1 MKFGYMIDNS
11 AYEPHY
17 LEETSIQRA
26 VSLLEQKL
34 LVMRMSQRDSVAP
47 VEFWEDKGVER
58 KDMTFEDVR
67 GVYKLYPGRDGH
79 LKCDDLAQRLWN
91 ELPAQQRAPH
101 MEKWLGDHHTRGL
114 VYLRYGEV
122 GWCYGVDG
130 LARFGAIVLN
140 HLNEATRMMTL
151 SEKVSLYNSL
161 GLSHDDAVQMDLFMD
176 HNPYF
181 TVRTANEPI
190 PPELS
195 GRSAPGTERWFASIE
210 DALDH
215 IYDTFAG
222 GAQGHPSHYNLYLN
236 GEKCIFQF
244 EQGELKAVRGLDLS
258 AELNDPDTCF
268 ITQMALATVQECV
281 SHITM
286 HPGRLFTDHFFYPV
300 TTPES
305 PSLIDAAHP
314 EAGLNLALVAKNC
327 AKNGIYDAAS
337 ALKAFNDL
345 GDVPGKRLDIC
356 VFGRNMKPEQ
366 QINVLR
372 QEGTELICGDM
383 PDRFVLGRN
392 NHDICDILSR
402 AFDKTLPLE
411 HWTIRFITKG
421 DHYGAG
427 DCLTY
432 QENKPMVAFYDADYK
447 NKGNFGPY
455 GQFTGGS
462 YYLETLQG
470 KDGYSPSYDEY
481 PRQLSLMADIPKW
494 TVSAKDMNVIM
505 DWLNAREPQL
515 LKDRKPSL
523 SEQMQS
529 AKKRTEQ
536 QKDAPTPGQEKDR

>member
-34 LVMRMSQRDSVAP
+34 PVMRMSQRDSVAP

-67 GVYKLYPGRDGH
+67 DVYKLYPGRDGH

-122 GWCYGVDG
+122 GWRYGVDG

-140 HLNEATRMMTL
+140 HLNEATRTMTP

-215 IYDTFAG
+215 IYDTFVG

-268 ITQMALATVQECV
+268 IAQMALATVQECV
-281 SHITM
+281 SRITM
-286 HPGRLFTDHFFYPV
+286 HADRLFFYPV

-314 EAGLNLALVAKNC
+314 EAGLNLSLVAKNC
-327 AKNGIYDAAS
+327 AKNGIWDAQS

-345 GDVPGKRLDIC
+345 GNVPGKRLDIC
-356 VFGRNMKPEQ
+356 VFGRDMRPEQ
-366 QINVLR
+366 QINVVR
-372 QEGTELICGDM
+372 QEGSEIICGNM
-383 PDRFVLGRN
+383 PDHYALGCE
-392 NHDICDILSR
+392 NHDICDILSQT
-402 AFDKTLPLE
+402 FDKTLPLE
-411 HWTIRFITKG
+411 HWTVRLIMPG
-421 DHYGAG
+421 DRYGEK
-427 DCLTY
+427 DNLTNTG
-432 QENKPMVAFYDADYK
+432 NKPLVEFYDADYK
-447 NKGNFGPY
+447 NKGGFGPY
-455 GQFTGGS
+455 GQFTGGR

-494 TVSAKDMNVIM
+494 TVSAKDMNVVM
-505 DWLNAREPQL
+505 DWLDAREAQL

>member
-34 LVMRMSQRDSVAP
+34 PVMRMNQRDSVAP

-58 KDMTFEDVR
+58 KDMTFEAVR
-67 GVYKLYPGRDGH
+67 DVYKLYPGRDGH

-122 GWCYGVDG
+122 GWRYGVDG

-140 HLNEATRMMTL
+140 HLNEATRTMTP

-190 PPELS
+190 PAELS

-222 GAQGHPSHYNLYLN
+222 SAQGHPSHYNLYLN

-268 ITQMALATVQECV
+268 IAQMALATVQECV
-281 SHITM
+281 SRITM
-286 HPGRLFTDHFFYPV
+286 HADRLFFYPV

-314 EAGLNLALVAKNC
+314 EAGLNLSLVAKNC
-327 AKNGIYDAAS
+327 AKNGIWDAQS

-345 GDVPGKRLDIC
+345 GDVPGKCLDIC
-356 VFGRNMKPEQ
+356 VFGRDMRPEQ
-366 QINVLR
+366 QINVVR
-372 QEGTELICGDM
+372 QEGSEIICGNM
-383 PDRFVLGRN
+383 PDHYALGRE
-392 NHDICDILSR
+392 NHDICDILSQT
-402 AFDKTLPLE
+402 FDKTLPLE
-411 HWTIRFITKG
+411 HWTVRLIMPG
-421 DHYGAG
+421 DRYGEK
-427 DCLTY
+427 DNLTNTG
-432 QENKPMVAFYDADYK
+432 NKPLVEFYDADYK
-447 NKGNFGPY
+447 NKGSFGPY
-455 GQFTGGS
+455 GQFTGGR

-494 TVSAKDMNVIM
+494 TVSAKDMNVVM
-505 DWLNAREPQL
+505 DWLDAREAQL

>member
-34 LVMRMSQRDSVAP
+34 PVMRMSQRDSVAP

-79 LKCDDLAQRLWN
+79 LKCDELAQRLWN

-122 GWCYGVDG
+122 GWRYGVDG

-140 HLNEATRMMTL
+140 HLNEATRTMTP
-151 SEKVSLYNSL
+151 SEEVSLYNSL
-161 GLSHDDAVQMDLFMD
+161 GISHDDAVQMDLFTD

-190 PPELS
+190 PPELN
-195 GRSAPGTERWFASIE
+195 GKTAPGTERWFASIE

-222 GAQGHPSHYNLYLN
+222 SVKGEPSHYNLYLN

-244 EQGELKAVRGLDLS
+244 EKGDLKAVHGLDLS
-258 AELNDPDTCF
+258 AELKDPDTCF
-268 ITQMALATVQECV
+268 IAQMALATVQECV
-281 SHITM
+281 SRITL
-286 HPGRLFTDHFFYPV
+286 HPGRLFFYPV

-327 AKNGIYDAAS
+327 AKNGIWDAQS

-345 GDVPGKRLDIC
+345 GDVPSKRLDIC

-372 QEGTELICGDM
+372 QEGSEIICGNM
-383 PDRFVLGRN
+383 PDHYALGRE
-392 NHDICDILSR
+392 NHDICDILSQT
-402 AFDKTLPLE
+402 FDKTLPLE
-411 HWTIRFITKG
+411 HWTVRLIMPG
-421 DHYGAG
+421 DRYGEK
-427 DCLTY
+427 DNLTNTG
-432 QENKPMVAFYDADYK
+432 NKPLVEFYDADYK
-447 NKGNFGPY
+447 NKGSFGPY
-455 GQFTGGS
+455 GQFTGGR

-494 TVSAKDMNVIM
+494 TVSAKDMNVVM
-505 DWLNAREPQL
+505 DWLDAREAQL

>member
-34 LVMRMSQRDSVAP
+34 PVMRMSQRDSVAP

-79 LKCDDLAQRLWN
+79 LKCDELAQRLWN

-122 GWCYGVDG
+122 GWRYGVDG

-140 HLNEATRMMTL
+140 HLNEATRTMTP
-151 SEKVSLYNSL
+151 SEEVSLYNSL
-161 GLSHDDAVQMDLFMD
+161 GISHDDAVQMDLFTD

-190 PPELS
+190 PPELN
-195 GRSAPGTERWFASIE
+195 GKTAPGTERWFASIE

-222 GAQGHPSHYNLYLN
+222 SAQGHPSHYNLYLN

-268 ITQMALATVQECV
+268 ITQMALATVQECA
-281 SHITM
+281 SRITM
-286 HPGRLFTDHFFYPV
+286 HPDRLFFYPV

-505 DWLNAREPQL
+505 DWLNAREAQL
-515 LKDRKPSL
+515 LKDHKPSL

>member
-34 LVMRMSQRDSVAP
+34 PVMRMSQRDSVAP

-67 GVYKLYPGRDGH
+67 DVYKLYPGRDGH

-122 GWCYGVDG
+122 GWRYGVDG

-140 HLNEATRMMTL
+140 HLNEATRTMTP
-151 SEKVSLYNSL
+151 SEEVSLYNSL
-161 GLSHDDAVQMDLFMD
+161 GISHDDAVQMDLFTD

-190 PPELS
+190 PPELN
-195 GRSAPGTERWFASIE
+195 GKTAPGTERWFASIE

-222 GAQGHPSHYNLYLN
+222 SAQGHPSHYNLYLN

-268 ITQMALATVQECV
+268 IAQMALATVQECA
-281 SHITM
+281 SRITM
-286 HPGRLFTDHFFYPV
+286 HPDRLFFYPV

-327 AKNGIYDAAS
+327 AKNGIWDAQS

-505 DWLNAREPQL
+505 DWLNAREAQL
-515 LKDRKPSL
+515 LKERKPSL
-523 SEQMQS
+523 SEQMKS
-529 AKKRTEQ
+529 AGVRSEQ
-536 QKDAPTPGQEKDR
+536 QKTSPAPEQEKDR

>member
-34 LVMRMSQRDSVAP
+34 PVMRMSQRDSVAP

-67 GVYKLYPGRDGH
+67 DVYKLYPGRDGH
-79 LKCDDLAQRLWN
+79 LKCDELAQRLWN

-122 GWCYGVDG
+122 GLRYGVDG

-140 HLNEATRMMTL
+140 HLNEATRTITP

-181 TVRTANEPI
+181 TVRIANEPI
-190 PPELS
+190 PAELS
-195 GRSAPGTERWFASIE
+195 GKSAPGTERWFASIE

-222 GAQGHPSHYNLYLN
+222 SVKGEPSHYNLYLN

-244 EQGELKAVRGLDLS
+244 ENGDLKAVQGLDLS
-258 AELNDPDTCF
+258 AELKDPDTCF

-286 HPGRLFTDHFFYPV
+286 HPGRLFFYPV

-327 AKNGIYDAAS
+327 AKNGIWDAQS
-337 ALKAFNDL
+337 ALKAFNDF

-356 VFGRNMKPEQ
+356 VFGRDMRPEL
-366 QINVLR
+366 QINVVR
-372 QEGTELICGDM
+372 QEGSEIICGNM
-383 PDRFVLGRN
+383 PDRYALGRN
-392 NHDICDILSR
+392 NHDICDILSQT
-402 AFDKTLPLE
+402 FDKTLPLE
-411 HWTIRFITKG
+411 NWTVRLIMPG
-421 DHYGAG
+421 DHCGSE
-427 DCLTY
+427 DCMTNNCGNPLV
-432 QENKPMVAFYDADYK
+432 EFYDADYK
-447 NKGNFGPY
+447 NKGSFGSY
-455 GQFTGGS
+455 GQFTGGR
-462 YYLETLQG
+462 YFLETLQG
-470 KDGYSPSYDEY
+470 KDGFSSGGGEH
-481 PRQLSLMADIPKW
+481 RCELSLDDSIPKW
-494 TVSAKDMNVIM
+494 TVSAADMNVIM
-505 DWLNAREPQL
+505 DWLDAREAQL

-536 QKDAPTPGQEKDR
+536 QKDAPTPEQEKDR

>member
-34 LVMRMSQRDSVAP
+34 PVMRMSQRDSVAP
-47 VEFWEDKGVER
+47 VEFWEDKGAER

-67 GVYKLYPGRDGH
+67 DVYKLYPGRDGH

-122 GWCYGVDG
+122 GWRYGVDG

-140 HLNEATRMMTL
+140 HLNEATRTMTL

-268 ITQMALATVQECV
+268 IAQMALATVQECV
-281 SHITM
+281 SRITM
-286 HPGRLFTDHFFYPV
+286 HADRLFFYPV

-327 AKNGIYDAAS
+327 AKNGIWDAQS

-345 GDVPGKRLDIC
+345 GDVPGKCLDIC
-356 VFGRNMKPEQ
+356 VFGRDMRPEQ

-505 DWLNAREPQL
+505 DWLNARDAQL

>member
-34 LVMRMSQRDSVAP
+34 PVMRMSQRDSVAP

-67 GVYKLYPGRDGH
+67 DVYKLYPGRDGH
-79 LKCDDLAQRLWN
+79 LKCDELAQRLWN

-122 GWCYGVDG
+122 GWRYGVDG

-140 HLNEATRMMTL
+140 HLNEATRTMTP
-151 SEKVSLYNSL
+151 SEEVSLYNSL
-161 GLSHDDAVQMDLFMD
+161 GISHDDAVQMDLFTD

-190 PPELS
+190 PPELN
-195 GRSAPGTERWFASIE
+195 GKTAPGTERWFASIE

-222 GAQGHPSHYNLYLN
+222 SVKGEPSHYNLYLN

-244 EQGELKAVRGLDLS
+244 EKGDLKAVHGLDLS
-258 AELNDPDTCF
+258 AELKDPDTCF
-268 ITQMALATVQECV
+268 IAQMALATVQECV
-281 SHITM
+281 SRITL
-286 HPGRLFTDHFFYPV
+286 HPGRLFFYPV

-327 AKNGIYDAAS
+327 AKNGIWDAQS

-345 GDVPGKRLDIC
+345 GDVPGKCLNIC
-356 VFGRNMKPEQ
+356 VFGRDMRPEQ

-372 QEGTELICGDM
+372 QDGSELICGDM
-383 PDRFVLGRN
+383 PSRLALGRN
-392 NHDICDILSR
+392 NHDICDILSQT
-402 AFDKTLPLE
+402 FDKTLPLE

-505 DWLNAREPQL
+505 DWLNAREAQL

>member
-34 LVMRMSQRDSVAP
+34 PVMRMSQRDSVAP

-67 GVYKLYPGRDGH
+67 DVYKLYPGRDGH

-122 GWCYGVDG
+122 GWRYGVDG

-140 HLNEATRMMTL
+140 HLNEATRTMTL

-505 DWLNAREPQL
+505 DWLNAREAQL

>member
-34 LVMRMSQRDSVAP
+34 PVMRMSQRDSVAP

-67 GVYKLYPGRDGH
+67 DVYKLYPGRDGH
-79 LKCDDLAQRLWN
+79 LKCDELAQRLWN

-122 GWCYGVDG
+122 GWRYGVDG

-140 HLNEATRMMTL
+140 HLNEATRTMTP
-151 SEKVSLYNSL
+151 SEEVSLYNSL
-161 GLSHDDAVQMDLFMD
+161 GISHDDAVQMDLFTD

-190 PPELS
+190 PPELN
-195 GRSAPGTERWFASIE
+195 GKTAPGTERWFASIE

-222 GAQGHPSHYNLYLN
+222 SAQGHPSHYNLYLN

-268 ITQMALATVQECV
+268 IAQMALATVQECA
-281 SHITM
+281 SRITM
-286 HPGRLFTDHFFYPV
+286 HPDRLFFYPV

-327 AKNGIYDAAS
+327 AKNGIWDAQS

-505 DWLNAREPQL
+505 DWLNAREAQL
-515 LKDRKPSL
+515 LKERKPSL
-523 SEQMQS
+523 SEQMKS
-529 AKKRTEQ
+529 AGVRSEQ
-536 QKDAPTPGQEKDR
+536 QKTSPAPEQEKDR

>member
-34 LVMRMSQRDSVAP
+34 PVMRMSQRDSVAP

-67 GVYKLYPGRDGH
+67 DVYKLYPGRDGH

-122 GWCYGVDG
+122 GWRYGVDG

-140 HLNEATRMMTL
+140 HLNEATRTMTL

-258 AELNDPDTCF
+258 AELNEPDTCF

-505 DWLNAREPQL
+505 DWLNAREAQL

>member
-34 LVMRMSQRDSVAP
+34 PVQRMSQRDSVAP

-67 GVYKLYPGRDGH
+67 SVYKLYPGRDGH
-79 LKCDDLAQRLWN
+79 LKCDELTQRLWD
-91 ELPAQQRAPH
+91 EMPAQQRTPH
-101 MEKWLGDHHTRGL
+101 MEKWLGDHHSRGL
-114 VYLRYGEV
+114 VYLRYGEA
-122 GWCYGVDG
+122 GWRHGVDG
-130 LARFGAIVLN
+130 LARLGSIVLD
-140 HLNEATRMMTL
+140 HLSNL
-151 SEKVSLYNSL
+151 SKTMELSKAVALYNDL
-161 GLSHDDAVQMDLFMD
+161 GLSRADAIKAHLIPDTGV
-176 HNPYF
+176 YF
-181 TVRTANEPI
+181 TVLSSNEPI
-190 PPELS
+190 PPHLI
-195 GRSAPGTERWFASIE
+195 GKNAPGTERWFVSIE

-222 GAQGHPSHYNLYLN
+222 SVKGEPSHYNLYLN

-244 EQGELKAVRGLDLS
+244 EKGDLKAVHGLDLS
-258 AELNDPDTCF
+258 AELKDPDTCF
-268 ITQMALATVQECV
+268 IAQMALATVQECV
-281 SHITM
+281 SRITL
-286 HPGRLFTDHFFYPV
+286 HPGRLFFYPV

-345 GDVPGKRLDIC
+345 GDVPGKRLNIC

-372 QEGTELICGDM
+372 QEGAELICGDM

-505 DWLNAREPQL
+505 DWLDAREAQL
-515 LKDRKPSL
+515 LKDRKPTL

-529 AKKRTEQ
+529 AEKRTEQ
-536 QKDAPTPGQEKDR
+536 QKDIPAIEQEKGR

>member
-34 LVMRMSQRDSVAP
+34 PVMRMSQRDSVAP

-67 GVYKLYPGRDGH
+67 DVYKLYPGRDGH
-79 LKCDDLAQRLWN
+79 LKCDELAQRLWN
-91 ELPAQQRAPH
+91 ELPPQQRAPH

-122 GWCYGVDG
+122 GWRYGVDG

-140 HLNEATRMMTL
+140 HLNEATRTMTL

-190 PPELS
+190 PPELN
-195 GRSAPGTERWFASIE
+195 GKTAPGTERWFASIE

-222 GAQGHPSHYNLYLN
+222 SVKGEPSHYNLYLN

-244 EQGELKAVRGLDLS
+244 EKGDLKAVHGLDLS
-258 AELNDPDTCF
+258 AELKDPDTCF
-268 ITQMALATVQECV
+268 IAQMALATVQECV
-281 SHITM
+281 SRITL
-286 HPGRLFTDHFFYPV
+286 HPGRLFFYPV

-327 AKNGIYDAAS
+327 AKNGIWDAQS

-345 GDVPGKRLDIC
+345 GDVPSKRLDIC

-372 QEGTELICGDM
+372 QDGSELICGDM
-383 PDRFVLGRN
+383 PSRLALGRN
-392 NHDICDILSR
+392 NHDICDILSQT
-402 AFDKTLPLE
+402 FDKTLPLE
-411 HWTIRFITKG
+411 HWTVRLITKG
-421 DHYGAG
+421 DRYGLD

-432 QENKPMVAFYDADYK
+432 DENKPMVSFYDADYK
-447 NKGNFGPY
+447 NVGTFGPY

-462 YYLETLQG
+462 YYLATLQG
-470 KDGYSPSYDEY
+470 KDGFSFGAGEH
-481 PRQLSLMADIPKW
+481 RGELSLMDNVPKW
-494 TVSAKDMNVIM
+494 TVSSADMNVIM
-505 DWLNAREPQL
+505 DWLNAREAQL

>member
-34 LVMRMSQRDSVAP
+34 PVMRMSQRDSVAP
-47 VEFWEDKGVER
+47 VEFWDDKGVER

-67 GVYKLYPGRDGH
+67 DVYKLYPGRDGH

-140 HLNEATRMMTL
+140 HLNEATRTMTL

-505 DWLNAREPQL
+505 DWLNAREAQL

>member
-34 LVMRMSQRDSVAP
+34 PVMRMSQRDSIAP

-67 GVYKLYPGRDGH
+67 DVYKLYPGRDGH

-91 ELPAQQRAPH
+91 ELPAQQRSSH

-122 GWCYGVDG
+122 GWRYGVDG

-140 HLNEATRMMTL
+140 HLNEATRTMTL

-190 PPELS
+190 PPELN
-195 GRSAPGTERWFASIE
+195 GKTAPGTERWFASIE

-222 GAQGHPSHYNLYLN
+222 SVKGEPSHYNLYLN

-244 EQGELKAVRGLDLS
+244 EKGDLKAVHGLDLS
-258 AELNDPDTCF
+258 AELKDPDTCF
-268 ITQMALATVQECV
+268 IAQMALATVQECV
-281 SHITM
+281 SRITL
-286 HPGRLFTDHFFYPV
+286 HPGRLFFYPV

-327 AKNGIYDAAS
+327 AKNGIWDAQS

-505 DWLNAREPQL
+505 DWLNAREAQL

>member
-34 LVMRMSQRDSVAP
+34 PVMRMSQRDSVAP

-67 GVYKLYPGRDGH
+67 DVYKLYPGRDGH
-79 LKCDDLAQRLWN
+79 LKCDELAQRLWN
-91 ELPAQQRAPH
+91 EMPAQQRDPH
-101 MEKWLGDHHTRGL
+101 MEKWLGDHHSRGL

-122 GWCYGVDG
+122 GWRYGVDG

-140 HLNEATRMMTL
+140 HLNEATRTMTP
-151 SEKVSLYNSL
+151 SEEVSLYNSL
-161 GLSHDDAVQMDLFMD
+161 GISHDDAVQMDLFMD

-190 PPELS
+190 PPELN
-195 GRSAPGTERWFASIE
+195 GKTTPGTERWFASIE

-222 GAQGHPSHYNLYLN
+222 SVKGEPSHYNLYLN

-244 EQGELKAVRGLDLS
+244 EKGDLKAVHGLDLS
-258 AELNDPDTCF
+258 AELKDPDTCF
-268 ITQMALATVQECV
+268 IAQMALATVQECV
-281 SHITM
+281 SRITL
-286 HPGRLFTDHFFYPV
+286 HPGRLFFYPV

-402 AFDKTLPLE
+402 AFDKTLPLD

-470 KDGYSPSYDEY
+470 KDGYSPSYDEC
-481 PRQLSLMADIPKW
+481 PRQLSLIADIPKW

-505 DWLNAREPQL
+505 DWLDAREAQL

-536 QKDAPTPGQEKDR
+536 QKDDPTPEQEKDR

>member
-1 MKFGYMIDNS
+1 
-11 AYEPHY
+11 
-17 LEETSIQRA
+17 
-26 VSLLEQKL
+26 
-34 LVMRMSQRDSVAP
+34 MS
-47 VEFWEDKGVER
+47 
-58 KDMTFEDVR
+58 
-67 GVYKLYPGRDGH
+67 
-79 LKCDDLAQRLWN
+79 
-91 ELPAQQRAPH
+91 
-101 MEKWLGDHHTRGL
+101 EKII
-114 VYLRYGEV
+114 EAIN
-122 GWCYGVDG
+122 G

-140 HLNEATRMMTL
+140 HLNEATRTMTL

-176 HNPYF
+176 LNPYF

-222 GAQGHPSHYNLYLN
+222 GAQGHLSHYNLYLN

-268 ITQMALATVQECV
+268 IAQMALATVQECV
-281 SHITM
+281 SRITM
-286 HPGRLFTDHFFYPV
+286 HADRLFFYPV

-327 AKNGIYDAAS
+327 AKNGIWDAQS

-372 QEGTELICGDM
+372 QEGSEIICGDI
-383 PDRFVLGRN
+383 PNRFAFGRN
-392 NHDICDILSR
+392 NRDICDILSQ

-411 HWTIRFITKG
+411 NWTVRLIMPG
-421 DHYGAG
+421 DHCGSE
-427 DCLTY
+427 DCMT
-432 QENKPMVAFYDADYK
+432 NNCGKPLVEFYDADYK
-447 NKGNFGPY
+447 NKGSFGSY
-455 GQFTGGS
+455 GQFTGGR
-462 YYLETLQG
+462 YFLETLQG
-470 KDGYSPSYDEY
+470 KDGFSSGGGEH
-481 PRQLSLMADIPKW
+481 RRELSLDDSIPKW
-494 TVSAKDMNVIM
+494 TVSANDMNVVM
-505 DWLNAREPQL
+505 DWLDAREAQL
-515 LKDRKPSL
+515 LKERKPSL
-523 SEQMQS
+523 SEQMKS
-529 AKKRTEQ
+529 AEKRTEQ
-536 QKDAPTPGQEKDR
+536 QKTAPAPDQEKDR

>member
-34 LVMRMSQRDSVAP
+34 PVMRMSQRDSVAP

-67 GVYKLYPGRDGH
+67 DVYKLYPGRDGH
-79 LKCDDLAQRLWN
+79 LKCDDLVQRLWN

-140 HLNEATRMMTL
+140 HLNEATRTMTL

-505 DWLNAREPQL
+505 DWLNAREAQL

>member
-34 LVMRMSQRDSVAP
+34 PVMRMSQRDSVAP

-67 GVYKLYPGRDGH
+67 GVYKLYPGRNGH
-79 LKCDDLAQRLWN
+79 LKCDELAQRLWN

-122 GWCYGVDG
+122 GWRYGVDG

-140 HLNEATRMMTL
+140 HLNEATRTMTP
-151 SEKVSLYNSL
+151 SEEVSLYNSL
-161 GLSHDDAVQMDLFMD
+161 GISHDDAVQMDLFTD

-190 PPELS
+190 PPELN
-195 GRSAPGTERWFASIE
+195 GKTAPGTERWFASIE

-222 GAQGHPSHYNLYLN
+222 SAQGHPSHYNLYLN

-268 ITQMALATVQECV
+268 ITQMALATVQECA
-281 SHITM
+281 SRITM
-286 HPGRLFTDHFFYPV
+286 HPDRLFFYPV

-505 DWLNAREPQL
+505 DWLNAREAQL

>member
-1 MKFGYMIDNS
+1 M
-11 AYEPHY
+11 
-17 LEETSIQRA
+17 
-26 VSLLEQKL
+26 
-34 LVMRMSQRDSVAP
+34 
-47 VEFWEDKGVER
+47 EFWEDKGVER

-67 GVYKLYPGRDGH
+67 DVYKLYPGRDGH

-122 GWCYGVDG
+122 GWRYGVDG
-130 LARFGAIVLN
+130 LARFGAILLN
-140 HLNEATRMMTL
+140 HLNESTRTMTP

-190 PPELS
+190 PAELS

-222 GAQGHPSHYNLYLN
+222 GAQGHLSHYNLYLN

-268 ITQMALATVQECV
+268 IAQMALATVQECV
-281 SHITM
+281 SRITM
-286 HPGRLFTDHFFYPV
+286 HPDRLFFYPV

-327 AKNGIYDAAS
+327 AKNGIWDAQS

-366 QINVLR
+366 QINVVR
-372 QEGTELICGDM
+372 QEGSEIICGNM
-383 PDRFVLGRN
+383 PDHYALGRE
-392 NHDICDILSR
+392 NHDICDILSQ

-411 HWTIRFITKG
+411 NWTVRLIMPG
-421 DHYGAG
+421 DHCGSE
-427 DCLTY
+427 DCMT
-432 QENKPMVAFYDADYK
+432 NNCGKPLVEFYDADYK
-447 NKGNFGPY
+447 NKGSFGSY
-455 GQFTGGS
+455 GQFTGGR
-462 YYLETLQG
+462 YFLETLQG
-470 KDGYSPSYDEY
+470 KDGFSSGGGEH
-481 PRQLSLMADIPKW
+481 RRELSLDDSIPKW
-494 TVSAKDMNVIM
+494 TVSANDMNVVM
-505 DWLNAREPQL
+505 DWLDAREAQL
-515 LKDRKPSL
+515 LKERKPSL
-523 SEQMQS
+523 SEQMKS
-529 AKKRTEQ
+529 AEKRTEQ
-536 QKDAPTPGQEKDR
+536 QKTAPAPDQEKDR